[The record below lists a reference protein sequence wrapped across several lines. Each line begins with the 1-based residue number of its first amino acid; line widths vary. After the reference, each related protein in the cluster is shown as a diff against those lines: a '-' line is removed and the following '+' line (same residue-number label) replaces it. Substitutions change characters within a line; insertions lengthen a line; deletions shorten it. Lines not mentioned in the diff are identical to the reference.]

1 MKKFFALLVIF
12 ATSQAHSEAP
22 IDLEVFYRHAEFN
35 SILISPGGEY
45 LAARVG
51 AEDRTNIVILDIRNF
66 PDLSLATA
74 YGMPP
79 DEHADSLFWVSD
91 DRLIFST
98 ARQEGAL
105 AQPRPTGR
113 IYATNADGSRQ
124 LQIFG
129 PRPGSSMVW
138 RSANVIHLLPDDPS
152 RILVAEWAHDRPRP
166 HAVLV
171 NLFQYQRTSVVA
183 VSPLER
189 GILMADLDGQVRF
202 AAGTDLDGEQMF
214 AWRPDAD
221 AEWRRFENPF
231 AGDILP
237 LGASRD
243 GKSFFVSSRDRD
255 SLGVYRIE
263 PDSGKITPVL
273 TDENVEV
280 IRPIFDSA
288 GEELIGAVF
297 NTGIP
302 EARFIDPDHETA
314 RVWRS
319 LQAALPG
326 YGLWISGFSRDGQ
339 RAGVNIFSDREPG
352 MFMLLNVE
360 DFHLQ
365 ELAASRSWV
374 DPERMARVHPI
385 QLEARDGLPLHGL
398 LTLPPGVDEPR
409 DLPLIVEVHGGPH
422 GVYDAWGWQPNTQ
435 AMASRGYAVL
445 QVNFRGSGGYGHQF
459 EYDAYGQWGAEMQD
473 DVTDATLWAIEQGI
487 ADPER
492 ICISGGSYG
501 GYSAMMGVIRE
512 PDLYR
517 CAFAFVGVYDLELI
531 KRTGDIPRSEM
542 GRRYLDRALGTDRA
556 VLRERSPVH
565 HVDRIKADLF
575 IAHGAEDIRAHFR
588 HYHELVAALEKAGIP
603 HETMFVQGEGHGFYQ
618 LDNRI
623 ALAERMLAFFDRNIG
638 DGRN

>member
-1 MKKFFALLVIF
+1 MKIILALLIALF
-12 ATSQAHSEAP
+12 ASPAHADSQIE
-22 IDLEVFYRHAEFN
+22 LEVYFRHPEF
-35 SILISPGGEY
+35 SSVLVSPGGEY

-66 PDLSLATA
+66 PEVSLATS

-79 DEHADSLFWVSD
+79 DEHADNLLWVSD
-91 DRLIFST
+91 DRLVFST
-98 ARQEGAL
+98 SRQAGAL
-105 AQPRPTGR
+105 AQPRSTGR
-113 IYATNADGSRQ
+113 LYATNADGSRQ

-129 PRPGSSMVW
+129 PRGGSSVW
-138 RSANVIHLLPDDPS
+138 RSAQVIHLLPDDPS
-152 RILVAEWAHDRPRP
+152 RILVSEWAHDRPRP

-189 GILMADLDGQVRF
+189 GILMADQDGQVRL
-202 AAGTDLDGEQMF
+202 AAGVDLDGKQMF
-214 AWRPDAD
+214 AWRRDID
-221 AEWRRFENPF
+221 SEWQQFDNPF
-231 AGDILP
+231 TGDISP

-243 GKSFFVSSRDRD
+243 GAHFYVSSRDREQ
-255 SLGVYRIE
+255 LGVYRVE
-263 PDSGKITPVL
+263 PASGEVEAVL
-273 TDENVEV
+273 PDDQVEV
-280 IRPIFDSA
+280 VRPIFDFA

-302 EARFIDPDHETA
+302 EARFIDPAHETA

-319 LQAALPG
+319 LQEALPG
-326 YGLWISGFSRDGQ
+326 YALWISGFSRDGKL
-339 RAGVNIFSDREPG
+339 AGVTIYSDREPG
-352 MFMLLNVE
+352 AFMLLDVE
-360 DFHLQ
+360 NLRLN

-374 DPERMARVHPI
+374 DPARMARVHPV
-385 QLEARDGLPLHGL
+385 QLEARDGLPLHGF
-398 LTLPPGVDEPR
+398 LTLPPGVDDPR
-409 DLPLIVEVHGGPH
+409 DMPLIVEVHGGPH
-422 GVYDAWGWQPNTQ
+422 GIYDIWSWQPNTQ

-487 ADPER
+487 ADPDR

-501 GYSAMMGVIRE
+501 GYAAMMGVIRE

-531 KRTGDIPRSEM
+531 KRTGDIPQSEM

-565 HVDRIKADLF
+565 HVEDIKADLF
-575 IAHGAEDIRAHFR
+575 IAHGSEDIRAHFR
-588 HYHELVAALEKAGIP
+588 HYHGLIAALEKAGIP
-603 HETMFVQGEGHGFYQ
+603 HEKLLVQGEGHGFYR
-618 LDNRI
+618 LENRI

-638 DGRN
+638 DGRR